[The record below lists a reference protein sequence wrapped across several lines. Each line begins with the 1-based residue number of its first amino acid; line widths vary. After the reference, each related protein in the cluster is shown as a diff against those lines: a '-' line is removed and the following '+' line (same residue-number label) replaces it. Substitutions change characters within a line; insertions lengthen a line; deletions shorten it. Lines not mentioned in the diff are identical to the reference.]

1 MKDKT
6 EKNKFVKDLLK
17 GTTVNEDGEKVQ
29 EEIPENFESYDEAV
43 TYVLDKAKNFKPKTD
58 GNN

>member
-43 TYVLDKAKNFKPKTD
+43 T
-58 GNN
+58 